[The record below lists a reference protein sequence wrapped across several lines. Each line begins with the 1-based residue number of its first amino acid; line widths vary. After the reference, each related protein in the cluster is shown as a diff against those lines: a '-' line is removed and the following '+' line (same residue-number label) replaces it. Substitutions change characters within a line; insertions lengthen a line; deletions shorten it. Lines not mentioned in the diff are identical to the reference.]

1 MRVSILILLLL
12 TGCANT
18 HEVKR
23 NHCGG
28 VQIKICEH
36 TVENLTPIET
46 VEEQEKK
53 LKQQMLR
60 VMTLMLDQMTQTL
73 IQSIK

>member
-1 MRVSILILLLL
+1 MRVSLLILLLL

-18 HEVKR
+18 HEIKG

-28 VQIKICEH
+28 VQVKVCEH
-36 TVENLTPIET
+36 TYTPTPIEI

-60 VMTLMLDQMTQTL
+60 VLTLMLDQMTQTL